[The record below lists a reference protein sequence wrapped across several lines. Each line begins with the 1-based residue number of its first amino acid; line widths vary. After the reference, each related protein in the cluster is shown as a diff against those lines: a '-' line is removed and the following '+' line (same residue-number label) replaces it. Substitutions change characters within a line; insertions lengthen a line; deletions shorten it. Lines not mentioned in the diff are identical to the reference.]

1 LHWLLGLVRLA
12 QRDPR
17 EARTEFDRE
26 IAVGPAQL
34 YAAEFA
40 MNAYDGAG
48 FVALETRDAAG
59 AVAMFNRALEF
70 FPEHARSL
78 VGLGAALAASG
89 DARKADAAFKHAAN
103 AIDALRRGGRG
114 SEATLAEAF
123 MHAVCGRPDEAI
135 TALKR
140 LVDRPELPFTG
151 WTIPIEPLFAPLR
164 QRADFQGILAT
175 LAQHAR

>member
-1 LHWLLGLVRLA
+1 VRLA
-12 QRDPR
+12 QRDAR
-17 EARTEFDRE
+17 EARAEFDRE
-26 IAVGPAQL
+26 IAVGPTQL

-48 FVALETRDAAG
+48 FVALETRDAAA
-59 AVAMFNRALEF
+59 AVAMFSRALEL

-123 MHAVCGRPDEAI
+123 MHAVCGRHDEAI
-135 TALKR
+135 GALKR
-140 LVDRPELPFTG
+140 LVDRPEQPFTG

>member
-1 LHWLLGLVRLA
+1 
-12 QRDPR
+12 
-17 EARTEFDRE
+17 
-26 IAVGPAQL
+26 
-34 YAAEFA
+34 
-40 MNAYDGAG
+40 
-48 FVALETRDAAG
+48 
-59 AVAMFNRALEF
+59 MFTRALEF

-89 DARKADAAFKHAAN
+89 DARKSEAAFKHAAN

-114 SEATLAEAF
+114 TEATLAEAF
-123 MHAVCGRPDEAI
+123 MHAVCGRHDEAI
-135 TALKR
+135 GALKR

-164 QRADFQGILAT
+164 QRADFQGILTT